1 MMKSD
6 RPSRTAHLV
15 ALGRALADLGLS
27 HVAGFQDP
35 TARFFLNEKGEQ
47 SLAKVEHDA
56 REGKGSF
63 RLEAARGMA
72 DMIALRTAAIDTAVR
87 SAIAAG
93 ATQLVILGAGYD
105 GRAWRMSELAG
116 VKVFEV
122 DRSATQQD
130 KRARVRSEEHTS
142 ELQSRVDI
150 SY

>member
-1 MMKSD
+1 MKSD

-27 HVAGFQDP
+27 HVPNFHDP
-35 TARFFLNEKGEQ
+35 TARFFLNGKGKQ
-47 SLAKVEHDA
+47 SLAKVEQQA
-56 REGKGSF
+56 RAVKPGF
-63 RLEAARGMA
+63 RVRAARGMA
-72 DMIALRTAAIDTAVR
+72 DMIALRTAAIDAGVR

-130 KRARVRSEEHTS
+130 KRAPSAT
-142 ELQSRVDI
+142 LQSAAHRV
-150 SY
+150 SLP